1 MNSKIRGI
9 IIGVVVLVCLGVTL
23 AVLTLTDSVKNTEDS
38 SSKIDASS
46 IAEEL
51 EKDETTYPLMEIEK
65 NNVSKVVFENESGTL
80 TITRTEE
87 TAADGSAKWTLDN
100 LGGVKQN
107 DTLVGACVNICSSL
121 KGRKIVEENAADLS
135 KYGLSDPLSR
145 VTVSADGKSDRTFLI
160 GNEIP
165 TGGYYYLCE
174 EGTSKVYTVLDA
186 NAEYFMHNELYF
198 CSTSLVYTPSDS
210 EWPTI
215 DRLTIKRQDLD
226 YDMVFVTV
234 PEDEIPIGMTSTQ
247 AMIKPVHQFLNITS
261 SADVTHG
268 IWGLMATEAVKLHP
282 TDEDKAEY
290 GLAEPFAKVIL
301 DCDTEDYTLL
311 IGNPVYELNDEGE
324 ETDVV
329 SGYYCYINA
338 EDTDCVYLISAEECV
353 WATVLPGDVIIGMM
367 TSNLFV
373 DLDKISLKTKDREVL
388 VDVFAQED
396 SDPDDDVDDHY
407 YTVDIDGKEADV
419 ELFQDWYVYWL
430 ECPTDET
437 YFVPLTGSEELYL
450 TVTITLEN
458 GKEQVVKFY
467 EASNRR
473 LIVEVDGDVGY
484 MIPIGYAETL
494 MTNIDRVANGESIIT
509 TY

>member
-9 IIGVVVLVCLGVTL
+9 IIGVVVLICLGVTL
-23 AVLTLTDSVKNTEDS
+23 VFLTLTDKANTPDDS
-38 SSKIDASS
+38 SSKKDNSS
-46 IAEEL
+46 LAEEL
-51 EKDETTYPLMEIEK
+51 TQDETTYPLTEIEK
-65 NNVSKVVFENESGTL
+65 NDISKVVFENESGTL

-87 TAADGSAKWTLDN
+87 ATSGGNAKWTLEN
-100 LGGVKQN
+100 LDGVKQN
-107 DTLVGACVNICSSL
+107 DTIVSACVNICSSL
-121 KGRKIVEENAADLS
+121 KGRQIVEENATNLS

-145 VTVSADGKSDRTFLI
+145 ITVSADGKSDRTFLI

-174 EGTSKVYTVLDA
+174 EGESKVYTVLSA
-186 NAEYFMHNELYF
+186 NAEYFMQDELYF
-198 CSTSLVYTPSDS
+198 CSTSLVYTPDDS
-210 EWPTI
+210 SWPTI

-234 PEDEIPIGMTSTQ
+234 PEDEIPLGMTSTQ
-247 AMIKPVHQFLNITS
+247 AMIKPVYQFLNITT
-261 SADVTHG
+261 SASVTHG
-268 IWGLMATEAVKLHP
+268 IWGLTATEAVKLHP

-290 GLAEPFAKVIL
+290 GLSEPFAKVIL
-301 DCDTEDYTLL
+301 DCDTEDYTLS
-311 IGNPVYELNDEGE
+311 IGNPVYELNDKGE
-324 ETDVV
+324 ETEVV
-329 SGYYCYINA
+329 AGYYCYINA
-338 EDTDCVYLISAEECV
+338 EGTDCIYLISAEECV

-373 DLDKISLKTKDREVL
+373 DLDKISLKTPDREIL
-388 VDVFAQED
+388 VDIFAQED

-407 YTVDIDGKEADV
+407 YTVDIDGKEANV

-437 YFVPLTGSEELYL
+437 YFVPLTGDEKLYL

-473 LIVEVDGDVGY
+473 LIAELDGNVGY
-484 MIPIGYAETL
+484 MIPTGYAETL
-494 MTNIDRVANGESIIT
+494 MKNIDRVANGESIIT